1 MNKIEQFLKVV
12 RGRLNRALG
21 IRIFCA
27 MLFLGVLAGL
37 IAALVYRVQGYAVPW
52 QGYVFPVSG
61 AVGLAFIVWLIRFR
75 TLDHAARVADEH
87 FNLKDSLISA
97 LHFGREKRQGEVY
110 ELQRESTQEKIKDQ
124 NPGAV
129 PFLLPTRTFLA
140 TVVGAALLSW
150 MATLEHSPAVQK
162 RIAEEDA
169 LEQRTMEV
177 AEKFE
182 KFLEE
187 ELLKDLSDD
196 EREVLNP
203 DELKEWVKD
212 LKGTRDQKDA
222 LRQFAKLEQK
232 INKAM
237 AGLESQ
243 QDEAVLKA
251 AAAQLNQADL
261 AELRQL
267 AKLLENKEFK
277 LAEEALKKLE
287 HKEGNMRTPE
297 NMQKFKKL
305 REATKR
311 MAAGA
316 KRGKFSRNNG
326 KQRGKP
332 GNQKP
337 MDQLLE
343 DLDGEAEELDEA
355 LENMELEEGD
365 FDDLE
370 EGLDG
375 QMGKLG
381 KRLKGLDAKKRM
393 RGRLKKMRNALGKG
407 QGFAMGE
414 SQMLGLGQG
423 GLKPGVGSVKS
434 RRKGREEYADNGNTT
449 RLKGQKG
456 SGPSERTIEEADS
469 GTGVASKRGEARK
482 RDFKKS
488 FESFVHRDDVP
499 EAMKIG
505 VREYFEKIHEYQPE
519 AETPE
524 E

>member
-21 IRIFCA
+21 IRVFCA
-27 MLFLGVLAGL
+27 MLALGVLAGL

-52 QGYVFPVSG
+52 QGYVFPISG

-75 TLDHAARVADEH
+75 TLDHAARVADQH

-97 LHFGREKRQGEVY
+97 LHFGREKRTGEVY
-110 ELQRESTQEKIKDQ
+110 ELQRESTKEKIADQ
-124 NPGAV
+124 NPGSV
-129 PFLLPTRTFLA
+129 PFLLPKRTFLV
-140 TVVGAALLSW
+140 TVVGAGLLSW

-162 RIAEEDA
+162 RLAEEDA
-169 LEQRTMEV
+169 LEQRTTEV

-182 KFLEE
+182 EFLEE
-187 ELLKDLSDD
+187 ELLKDLTDD

-203 DELKEWVKD
+203 DELKEWIKD
-212 LKGTRDQKDA
+212 LKGTRDHKDA

-237 AGLESQ
+237 AGLESK

-251 AAAQLNQADL
+251 AAAQLNQAEL
-261 AELRQL
+261 ADLRQL

-277 LAEEALKKLE
+277 LAEEQLKKLE
-287 HKEGNMRTPE
+287 RKEGNMRTPE
-297 NMQKFKKL
+297 NMKQFKKL

-326 KQRGKP
+326 KRRAGD
-332 GNQKP
+332 QKP

-343 DLDGEAEELDEA
+343 ELDGEAEDLGEA

-365 FDDLE
+365 LDELE
-370 EGLDG
+370 EGMKG
-375 QMGKLG
+375 QMGKFG
-381 KRLKGLDAKKRM
+381 KRLKNLDAKKRM
-393 RGRLKKMRNALGKG
+393 RGRLKGMRQALGKG

-449 RLKGQKG
+449 KLKGQKG
-456 SGPSERTIEEADS
+456 SGPSERTVEEADS
-469 GTGVASKRGEARK
+469 GTGVASKSGAARK
-482 RDFKKS
+482 RAFQKS

-505 VREYFEKIHEYQPE
+505 VKEYFEKIHEYQPE
-519 AETPE
+519 EETPE
-524 E
+524 K